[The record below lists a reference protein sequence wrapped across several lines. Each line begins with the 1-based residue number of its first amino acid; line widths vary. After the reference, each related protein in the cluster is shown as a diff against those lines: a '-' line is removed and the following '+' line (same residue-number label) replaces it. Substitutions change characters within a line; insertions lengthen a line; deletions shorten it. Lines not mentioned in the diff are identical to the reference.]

1 MGEERNE
8 RRKGKG
14 GGGGGGGRVLTVS
27 ASDGLT
33 STTRCRRS
41 CSSLFLFSKMIFI
54 LPC

>member
-1 MGEERNE
+1 MS
-8 RRKGKG
+8 G
-14 GGGGGGGRVLTVS
+14 GHGPSIVDGGGRVLTVR

-41 CSSLFLFSKMIFI
+41 CSCLFLFSKMILI